1 MPFTFHLCLTI
12 LWKWKAGGHGL
23 SKKVPEGMPAQYAYH
38 RLSLCTQA
46 CLPLPLKE
54 EHVHLQGR
62 IEICCRVV
70 QYMLRPDN

>member
-1 MPFTFHLCLTI
+1 MDCPRKILRECQLSILSPFSSVHS
-12 LWKWKAGGHGL
+12 GL
-23 SKKVPEGMPAQYAYH
+23 PA
-38 RLSLCTQA
+38 
-46 CLPLPLKE
+46 LPLKE